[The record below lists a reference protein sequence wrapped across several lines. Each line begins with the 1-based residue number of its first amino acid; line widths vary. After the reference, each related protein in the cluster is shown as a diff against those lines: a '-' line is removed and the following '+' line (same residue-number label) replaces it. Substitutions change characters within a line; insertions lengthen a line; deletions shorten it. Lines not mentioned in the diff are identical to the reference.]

1 MPVKVSRRPIHSLIF
16 LAIIATL
23 TIAGLR
29 WLDAHP
35 ELSPWAPLRIEHP
48 TGWATRMKLA
58 RLRDDPGECRDFLAR
73 SEIAFT
79 ALPPAGEGA
88 CRRQDRTLAE
98 VDRASGLNLRPREA
112 AATCAVN
119 AGLALWLRHGVQP
132 AAEATLGSRV
142 VAIEHLGTANCRRIG
157 GGETGD
163 WSEHA
168 TGNAIDIAGF
178 VLADGRQVS
187 VLQDWLSDSEEAAFL
202 KIVRDQACE
211 VFGTVL
217 SPDYNAAHRDHLH
230 LDQAGSRRGWSFC
243 R

>member
-1 MPVKVSRRPIHSLIF
+1 MKRR
-16 LAIIATL
+16 AIRWL
-23 TIAGLR
+23 VVLLVLAGLVAGGSR
-29 WLDAHP
+29 WLAKHP
-35 ELSPWAPLRIEHP
+35 EHDPWAPLRIDHP

-58 RLRDDPGECRDFLAR
+58 KLRDDPAECRAFLVR

-79 ALPPAGEGA
+79 ALPPVGEGA
-88 CRRQDRTLAE
+88 CRRADRTLAV
-98 VDRASGLNLRPREA
+98 VDRASGLDLRPRDVA
-112 AATCAVN
+112 TTCAVN

-132 AAEATLGSRV
+132 AAEAVLHSRV

-157 GGETGD
+157 GGESGT

-168 TGNAIDIAGF
+168 SGNAIDLATF
-178 VLADGRQVS
+178 VLANGRRVS
-187 VLQDWLSDSEEAAFL
+187 VLRDWPKATDEAAFL
-202 KIVRDQACE
+202 HVVRNRACE

>member
-1 MPVKVSRRPIHSLIF
+1 MGLLV
-16 LAIIATL
+16 LAAL
-23 TIAGLR
+23 VVGAWR
-29 WLDAHP
+29 WLEAHP
-35 ELSPWAPLRIEHP
+35 EHAPWVPLRIDHP

-58 RLRDDPGECRDFLAR
+58 RLRDDPAECRALLTR

-79 ALPPAGEGA
+79 ALPPLGAGE
-88 CRRQDRTLAE
+88 CRRADRTLAGS
-98 VDRASGLNLRPREA
+98 DRATGLDLRPREA

-132 AAEATLGSRV
+132 AAEAVLGSRV
-142 VAIEHLGTANCRRIG
+142 VRIEHLGTANCRRIG
-157 GGETGD
+157 GGETGS

-168 TGNAIDIAGF
+168 TGNAIDVAAF
-178 VLADGRQVS
+178 VLADGRRIS
-187 VLQDWLSDSEEAAFL
+187 VLRDWPGTSAEAIFL
-202 KIVRDQACE
+202 GLARDRACE